1 MKTKKKT
8 QKKAQQNQPQ
18 LFPIIPQAALETVRC
33 EELQLELSAALKT
46 RSSTARQPF
55 SSILTSSA
63 GSGPTTVTWAP
74 TPTLPSHQKQQQQQN
89 SEVDRIMAK
98 IEQARLS
105 LANVCGRQTDK
116 TKQYHKQ
123 KKKTTKYTLK
133 QTFTLILVLPP
144 STPAPTHPPA
154 CDPELRK

>member
-1 MKTKKKT
+1 MPK
-8 QKKAQQNQPQ
+8 QNQPQ
-18 LFPIIPQAALETVRC
+18 LFPIILQAALETVRC
-33 EELQLELSAALKT
+33 EELQLELSATMKT

-74 TPTLPSHQKQQQQQN
+74 TPTLPSHQKHQQQQN

-105 LANVCGRQTDK
+105 IANVCGRQNRQEQTN
-116 TKQYHKQ
+116 HKQ
-123 KKKTTKYTLK
+123 KKKN
-133 QTFTLILVLPP
+133 
-144 STPAPTHPPA
+144 
-154 CDPELRK
+154 